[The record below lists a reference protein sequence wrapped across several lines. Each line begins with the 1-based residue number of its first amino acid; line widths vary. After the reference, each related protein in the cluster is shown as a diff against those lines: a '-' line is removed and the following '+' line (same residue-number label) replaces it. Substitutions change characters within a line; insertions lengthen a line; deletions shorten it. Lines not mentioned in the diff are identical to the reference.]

1 MFNFFKKKEL
11 ELDEEVRLNPLPLLM
26 IELARIDGSI
36 DDQEVDYINK
46 TLKKLG
52 YSETDETFEKYLNH
66 AIEET
71 SLYEW
76 VKNINNDYTEIDKLK
91 FMEQL
96 WRIVI
101 IDSVKE
107 PQEEALYNRIGDL
120 LKLKRSKL
128 QKIKS
133 KVFLNK

>member
-11 ELDEEVRLNPLPLLM
+11 EFDEEIKLNPLPLLM

-36 DDQEVDYINK
+36 DVQEVDYINK
-46 TLKKLG
+46 ILRNLG
-52 YSETDETFEKYLNH
+52 YSETDETYEKYLSH
-66 AIEET
+66 AKEES

-76 VKNINNDYTEIDKLK
+76 VEKINNEYNDTDKLK
-91 FMEQL
+91 FMEHL

-120 LKLKRSKL
+120 LKIKRSKL

>member
-11 ELDEEVRLNPLPLLM
+11 ELDEEVKLNPLPLLM

-36 DDQEVDYINK
+36 DVQEVDYINK
-46 TLKKLG
+46 ILRNLG
-52 YSETDETFEKYLNH
+52 YSETDETYEKYLSH
-66 AIEET
+66 AKEES

-76 VKNINNDYTEIDKLK
+76 VEKINNEYNDTDKLK
-91 FMEQL
+91 FMEHL

-107 PQEEALYNRIGDL
+107 PQEEALYNRIGYL
-120 LKLKRSKL
+120 LKIKRSKL

>member
-11 ELDEEVRLNPLPLLM
+11 EFDEEIKLNPLPLLM

-36 DDQEVDYINK
+36 DVQEVDYINK
-46 TLKKLG
+46 ILRNLG
-52 YSETDETFEKYLNH
+52 YSETDKTYEKYLSH
-66 AIEET
+66 AKEES

-76 VKNINNDYTEIDKLK
+76 VEKINNEYNDTDKLK
-91 FMEQL
+91 FMEHL

-120 LKLKRSKL
+120 LKIKRSKL

>member
-1 MFNFFKKKEL
+1 MFNFFKKSEL
-11 ELDEEVRLNPLPLLM
+11 ELDEEIKLNPLPLLM

-36 DDQEVDYINK
+36 DAQEVDYINK
-46 TLKKLG
+46 TLRNLG
-52 YSETDETFEKYLNH
+52 YSETDETFEKYLSH
-66 AIEET
+66 AKEE
-71 SLYEW
+71 SSIYEW
-76 VKNINNDYTEIDKLK
+76 VEKINNEYNDIDKLR
-91 FMEQL
+91 FMEHL

-101 IDSVKE
+101 IDSIKE

-120 LKLKRSKL
+120 LKIKRSKL

>member
-1 MFNFFKKKEL
+1 
-11 ELDEEVRLNPLPLLM
+11 M

-36 DDQEVDYINK
+36 DAQEVDYINK
-46 TLKKLG
+46 TLRNLG
-52 YSETDETFEKYLNH
+52 YSETDETFEKYLSH
-66 AIEET
+66 AREES

-76 VKNINNDYTEIDKLK
+76 VEKINNEYNDIDKLR
-91 FMEQL
+91 FMEHL

-120 LKLKRSKL
+120 LKIKRSRL

>member
-11 ELDEEVRLNPLPLLM
+11 ELDEEIKLNPLPLLM

-36 DDQEVDYINK
+36 DVKEIDYINK
-46 TLKKLG
+46 ILRNLG
-52 YSETDETFEKYLNH
+52 YSETDETYKKYLSH
-66 AIEET
+66 AKEES

-76 VKNINNDYTEIDKLK
+76 VEKINNEYNDTDKLK
-91 FMEQL
+91 FMEHL

-120 LKLKRSKL
+120 LKIKRSKL

>member
-1 MFNFFKKKEL
+1 
-11 ELDEEVRLNPLPLLM
+11 M

-36 DDQEVDYINK
+36 DVKEVDYINK
-46 TLKKLG
+46 ILRNLG
-52 YSETDETFEKYLNH
+52 YSETDETYKKYLIH
-66 AIEET
+66 AKEES

-76 VKNINNDYTEIDKLK
+76 VEKINNEYNDTDKLK
-91 FMEQL
+91 FMEHL

-120 LKLKRSKL
+120 LKIKRSKL